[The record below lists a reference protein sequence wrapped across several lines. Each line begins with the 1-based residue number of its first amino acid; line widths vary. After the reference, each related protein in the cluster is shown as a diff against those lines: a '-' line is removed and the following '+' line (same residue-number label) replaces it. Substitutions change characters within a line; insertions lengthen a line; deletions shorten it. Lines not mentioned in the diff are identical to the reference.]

1 MCLNIE
7 AMRQTASDVL
17 KNNEILLNARR
28 QAGILV
34 NGDASKMNYCCAATL
49 SYILINAAKL
59 DLRPTPRAMKLAYIL
74 ETELHFT
81 RVPIDAPR
89 MPGDIGVVDQ
99 PHMPCLMAM
108 PGEGFIADGDAE
120 DLGLFELSKPEPKYT
135 GRGYVEPDPDNKNDH
150 HIYLVL
156 SPVAGSPFLVQVADN
171 QAPAPHPRD
180 IRGNGNICIS
190 KTNYF
195 LRAPI

>member
-1 MCLNIE
+1 MSLNRN
-7 AMRQTASDVL
+7 AMQQLVADVSG
-17 KNNEILLNARR
+17 NNNILLEAQK

-34 NGDASKMNYCCAATL
+34 NGDATNMKMCCAATL
-49 SYILINAAKL
+49 SYILIDAASL
-59 DLRPTPRAMKLAYIL
+59 DLLPTQRAMKLAYIL

-81 RVPIDAPR
+81 RVPIGDPI

-99 PHMPCLMAM
+99 PHMPCLMKA

-120 DLGLFELSKPEPKYT
+120 DSGLVVYKKQPQYT
-135 GRGYVEPDPDNKNDH
+135 GSGYVEADPNNKNDH

-156 SPVAGSPFLVQVADN
+156 SPVAGDPFLVQVADN
-171 QAPAPHPRD
+171 QAPAPHQRD
-180 IRGNGNICIS
+180 VRGDAATCKS

-195 LRAPI
+195 LRAPA